1 MPIEIR
7 ELIIKTTIV
16 EKMFPDTGQHK
27 NPLSKR
33 ELEKLKKEIINSCT
47 EQIIEKINRE
57 KER

>member
-16 EKMFPDTGQHK
+16 EKGQ
-27 NPLSKR
+27 LDGKR
-33 ELEKLKKEIINSCT
+33 NGFQANDIDKIKKEIVEYCL
-47 EQIIEKINRE
+47 EKITDQIHKE